1 MATQVSSSSE
11 DEGPVGGAGNMQI
24 SRKFS
29 VADYTDLLSQ
39 SGAPDGQGQG
49 GQAASSSGLAVF
61 P

>member
-1 MATQVSSSSE
+1 M
-11 DEGPVGGAGNMQI
+11 
-24 SRKFS
+24 
-29 VADYTDLLSQ
+29 ADYTDLPSQ